1 MKSVILGNDFLKDTD
16 GSFKML
22 ETNTS
27 CAFPI
32 KNMNTY
38 LNKEVFDT
46 FLSNNGI
53 EEIDIITPGSGMISS
68 IDESFDESLPSTL
81 SAFLNEHYGQTHSIR
96 YWKSGDSDTIPNVE
110 DAPNKLII
118 RVAYDTNAL
127 VDDTYCRD
135 NFNFLKLMYDNDP
148 NSIPKTYF
156 NNGEGLTIDSI
167 GVSFRDNGV
176 YPNFIIKKRFP
187 VRNYSVNPIILKV
200 NSEQEVQ
207 SLKDN
212 LQSDEILQEYIINT
226 NDLLVNRIKTYRQY
240 SFLYGGSLETLDL
253 FEPIVITNRIEL
265 SQNVDYDDSNHL
277 QPWERPKLIQKVGEL
292 LSRDTYHG
300 SSENTIIL
308 GDGST
313 GTVGGL
319 NVGDS
324 VKTISLYG
332 LGPDDHYVNWS
343 ESKENILQNSTLS
356 TAQVVNMITKTTGLF
371 FKRLNFT
378 DGTSH
383 SDVDKAEILTIS
395 NGVGVFKQMRSLVD
409 GDEVVV
415 GSINNNILT
424 TKIIQSSEYFF
435 DVVDGFTIDVE
446 EEDVYLRPLD
456 GVTAD
461 YVIKHNKQT
470 CRCWYKDP
478 EFADCVCEEPC
489 ISNPDECESFDPTFV
504 DCCQVQPVCFGGT
517 SYAGLFC
524 GPNK

>member
-27 CAFPI
+27 CAFPT
-32 KNMNTY
+32 KNMITY

-53 EEIDIITPGSGMISS
+53 EEIDIITTGSGMISS
-68 IDESFDESLPSTL
+68 IDESFDDSLPSTL
-81 SAFLNEHYGQTHSIR
+81 TAFLNEHYGQTHSIR

-156 NNGEGLTIDSI
+156 NNGEGLSIDSI
-167 GVSFRDNGV
+167 GLSFRDNGV

-240 SFLYGGSLETLDL
+240 SFLYGGSLDTLDL
-253 FEPIVITNRIEL
+253 FEPIVITNRVEL
-265 SQNVDYDDSNHL
+265 SQNVDYNDSNHL

-343 ESKENILQNSTLS
+343 ESKENILQNSTLT
-356 TAQVVNMITKTTGLF
+356 TAQVVNTITKTTGLF
-371 FKRLNFT
+371 FMRLNFT

-395 NGVGVFKQMRSLVD
+395 NGVGVFKQMRSLMD

-415 GSINNNILT
+415 GSINSNILT
-424 TKIIQSSEYFF
+424 TKIIQSNEYFF

-456 GVTAD
+456 GTATD

-470 CRCWYKDP
+470 CRCWYKEVDYV
-478 EFADCVCEEPC
+478 DCVCNEPC
-489 ISNPDECESFDPTFV
+489 ISPPDECESGNPMFI
-504 DCCQVQPVCFGGT
+504 DCCQSEPDCFGGG
-517 SYAGLFC
+517 SYAGTFC